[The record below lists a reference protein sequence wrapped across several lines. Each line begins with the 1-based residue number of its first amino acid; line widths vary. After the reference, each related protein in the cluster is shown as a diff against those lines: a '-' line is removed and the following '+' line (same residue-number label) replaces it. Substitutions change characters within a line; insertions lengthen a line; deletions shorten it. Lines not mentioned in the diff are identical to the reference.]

1 MAPRRHTAPAQGPA
15 SSRPAPPRHE
25 AHAQGGRGEMGGIT
39 QKCSSIEYHFS
50 QPKHLHNILINLT
63 KMIQQNKWHLLHL
76 RSFLGMAAAVLCRCI
91 VAAVSFFWEKSLTQH
106 VTGCLFLMTVIHATL
121 HPQSTNTIIS
131 FASIFCTVSLCSYA
145 ASTARDLNYFP
156 QFIYSLPDDTEHG
169 YSCSVFWA
177 WCRQGF
183 IAAGRCLCT
192 AHPFV
197 SRGKMMQLKSAR
209 ESSV

>member
-1 MAPRRHTAPAQGPA
+1 MAPRRHTAPAPCPA

-25 AHAQGGRGEMGGIT
+25 VPGLGTPPPSSLAGIT

-50 QPKHLHNILINLT
+50 QPKHLYNILINLT
-63 KMIQQNKWHLLHL
+63 KMIQQKKWHLLYL
-76 RSFLGMAAAVLCRCI
+76 RSFLGMTAAVLCRCI
-91 VAAVSFFWEKSLTQH
+91 VATVSFFWEKSLTQH
-106 VTGCLFLMTVIHATL
+106 VTGCLFLMTGNGNA
-121 HPQSTNTIIS
+121 
-131 FASIFCTVSLCSYA
+131 AIFCTVSLCPYA
-145 ASTARDLNYFP
+145 ASTAHDLNYFP

-177 WCRQGF
+177 WCSGGF

-192 AHPFV
+192 AHPFI
-197 SRGKMMQLKSAR
+197 SRSKMMQLKSTR